1 VNINF
6 EDVPAKYQMS
16 EERLSAALGRPVNLH
31 HEPLSN
37 ITLELLTK
45 VEQYQVEYQDTVK
58 AIRDHMVK
66 EKSRVGR

>member
-37 ITLELLTK
+37 ITLELLTLA
-45 VEQYQVEYQDTVK
+45 EHYQMEYQDTVK
-58 AIRDHMVK
+58 AIQKHYAEGKR
-66 EKSRVGR
+66 